1 MRARPDKA
9 AVEEYVTAGAER
21 IIFMLPAADRDTVL
35 LILDD
40 WTKLIQEHVG
50 QKA

>member
-1 MRARPDKA
+1 M
-9 AVEEYVTAGAER
+9 TAGAER
-21 IIFMLPAADRDTVL
+21 IIFMLPPADRDTVL
-35 LILDD
+35 PILDS